1 MGGKE
6 LPLPVLY
13 GERVG
18 VRGCLSIVELAD
30 SPPHPDCAC
39 AQSDLSPQA
48 GRGEE
53 GPASRIK
60 HPATHFA
67 NSFSPNP
74 MSCAVSAFS
83 PALREA
89 EAMAAAACRWPDP
102 RLTIAQIP

>member
-48 GRGEE
+48 GGGEE
-53 GPASRIK
+53 GPAGRIQ
-60 HPATHFA
+60 HPGTHFA
-67 NSFSPNP
+67 HSLRPNP
-74 MSCAVSAFS
+74 VHRAVSALS

-89 EAMAAAACRWPDP
+89 EAVAAAPRGWP
-102 RLTIAQIP
+102 

>member
-60 HPATHFA
+60 HPDTHFA
-67 NSFSPNP
+67 NSFSPSRI
-74 MSCAVSAFS
+74 SCAVSAFS
-83 PALREA
+83 PALRET
-89 EAMAAAACRWPDP
+89 EAVAAAASAGPHP
-102 RLTIAQIP
+102 GVTTSGT

>member
-53 GPASRIK
+53 GPASRIQ

-67 NSFSPNP
+67 NSFSPHR
-74 MSCAVSAFS
+74 MSCPVSPFS
-83 PALREA
+83 PALRA
-89 EAMAAAACRWPDP
+89 TAARAAPP
-102 RLTIAQIP
+102 RGSPGPPM